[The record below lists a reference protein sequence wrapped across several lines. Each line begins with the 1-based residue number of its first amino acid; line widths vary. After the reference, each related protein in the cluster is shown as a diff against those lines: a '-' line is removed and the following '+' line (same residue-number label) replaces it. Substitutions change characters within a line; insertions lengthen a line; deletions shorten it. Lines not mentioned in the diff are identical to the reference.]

1 MNYFWIVALVCA
13 LRSVA
18 EDSSAPANG
27 GLTKIRREADR
38 ASSAGSAALFDELT
52 AKLSALEAK
61 DEALTAEVK
70 RLTGKVKVL
79 NIKTRIR
86 RIPNQGR
93 PKSSSD
99 WSTLSY
105 TSKQAFGNYQSYWC
119 NKAGRFPAM
128 IYSEL
133 EKPYRLAKI
142 GASFVYCPGKF
153 EIIGSNDGT
162 TWTTM
167 KTVENPGITK
177 RHQFKSWSVP
187 AFNRTGFHPPFKYIG
202 LRWPK
207 AATENSYPAGT
218 TYAGVGT
225 ISMWEEI

>member
-1 MNYFWIVALVCA
+1 MNHFWIIAIVCG

-38 ASSAGSAALFDELT
+38 ASSAGSAALFDELA

-86 RIPNQGR
+86 RVPNQGY
-93 PKSSSD
+93 PGSSSNYD
-99 WSTLSY
+99 STY
-105 TSKQAFGNYQSYWC
+105 YNQKKAFSTYKEYWC
-119 NKAGRFPAM
+119 NTHGQFPAM

-142 GASFVYCPGKF
+142 GASFTYCPGKF
-153 EIIGSNDGT
+153 EVIGSNDGT

-177 RHQFKSWSVP
+177 YHQFKSWSVP
-187 AFNRTGFHPPFKYIG
+187 AYNRTGFHPPFKYIG

-218 TYAGVGT
+218 KYAGVGT

>member
-1 MNYFWIVALVCA
+1 MNHFWIIAIVCG

-38 ASSAGSAALFDELT
+38 ASSAGSAALFDELA

-86 RIPNQGR
+86 RIPNQGQ
-93 PKSSSD
+93 PGSSSD
-99 WSTLSY
+99 FDYAY
-105 TSKQAFGNYQSYWC
+105 TSNKAFKNYGQYWC
-119 NKAGRFPAM
+119 NKAGQFPAM

-142 GASFVYCPGKF
+142 GATFVYCPGKF

-177 RHQFKSWSVP
+177 TWQFKSWSVP
-187 AFNRTGFHPPFKYIG
+187 AYNRTGFHPPFKYIG

-207 AATENSYPAGT
+207 AATENSHPAGT

>member
-1 MNYFWIVALVCA
+1 MNHFWIIAIVCG

-38 ASSAGSAALFDELT
+38 ASSAGSAALFDELA

-86 RIPNQGR
+86 RVPNQGY
-93 PKSSSD
+93 PGSSSNYD
-99 WSTLSY
+99 STY
-105 TSKQAFGNYQSYWC
+105 YNQKKAFSTYKEYWC
-119 NKAGRFPAM
+119 NTHGQFPAM

-142 GASFVYCPGKF
+142 GASFTYCPGKF
-153 EIIGSNDGT
+153 EVIGSNDGT

-177 RHQFKSWSVP
+177 SHQFKSWSVP
-187 AFNRTGFHPPFKYIG
+187 AYNRIPFKYIG

-218 TYAGVGT
+218 KYAGVGT